1 MAQAV
6 EKNSLSLTLKYFND
20 NNKSQH
26 LLVQAKS
33 KIDGK
38 FQQIAAIPVQ
48 FYIGSEPVPENLL
61 GKGVTNERGEA
72 VLVIPPQAKEEW
84 LKSPNQNFTVVS
96 TANAKFEEGR
106 GDITIT
112 KAKLKID
119 TVEGRMINAS
129 ILALIDTVWTPVKS
143 VDLVVG
149 VKRLGGLLNVNETT
163 TYTSDSTG
171 MISAEFKR
179 DSLPGDVNGNIVLV
193 ASVIDNDTYG
203 NLTAEIQVPWGTK
216 SNYVTNFD
224 HRSLFAR
231 RGHSPIWLEVLAYT
245 IVLAVWSVIIYLVF
259 QIRNLKK
266 LQD

>member
-1 MAQAV
+1 
-6 EKNSLSLTLKYFND
+6 
-20 NNKSQH
+20 
-26 LLVQAKS
+26 
-33 KIDGK
+33 
-38 FQQIAAIPVQ
+38 
-48 FYIGSEPVPENLL
+48 
-61 GKGVTNERGEA
+61 
-72 VLVIPPQAKEEW
+72 
-84 LKSPNQNFTVVS
+84 
-96 TANAKFEEGR
+96 
-106 GDITIT
+106 
-112 KAKLKID
+112 
-119 TVEGRMINAS
+119 
-129 ILALIDTVWTPVKS
+129 
-143 VDLVVG
+143 
-149 VKRLGGLLNVNETT
+149 
-163 TYTSDSTG
+163 